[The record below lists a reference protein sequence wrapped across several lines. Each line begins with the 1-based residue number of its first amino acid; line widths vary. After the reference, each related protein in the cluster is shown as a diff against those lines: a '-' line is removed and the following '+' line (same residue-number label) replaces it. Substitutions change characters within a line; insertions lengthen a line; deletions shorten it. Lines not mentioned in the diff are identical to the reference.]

1 MAQRS
6 SAHAAL
12 GRTIKR
18 MRVERGF
25 SQEELAHRSRMDRTW
40 VGGIE
45 RGEKNPSFEKLL
57 HLAAALDVSV
67 EDLVAGSDRRGRS
80 GTGTHRL

>member
-18 MRVERGF
+18 LRVQRGF
-25 SQEELAHRSRMDRTW
+25 SQEELAHRSGMDRTW

-45 RGEKNPSFEKLL
+45 RGEKNPSFEKLV
-57 HLAAALDVSV
+57 HLAKALDVPV
-67 EDLVAGSDRRGRS
+67 EALVAGSDRRQWHS
-80 GTGTHRL
+80 